1 MYIYGEV
8 NVVVML
14 LFSRQK
20 NWETCDRKREKK
32 SSVICI
38 NYQEL
43 NRKKKNE
50 MTEGDFKKKSY
61 GKAAFAMI

>member
-32 SSVICI
+32 FCNMHKLLGIES
-38 NYQEL
+38 
-43 NRKKKNE
+43 
-50 MTEGDFKKKSY
+50 
-61 GKAAFAMI
+61 GKEERNDRG